1 VSLSLSLDPMKSL
14 ESLESLPSAPNDE
27 LLAWLRL
34 ALTAGVGYETAHML
48 LARFGLASR
57 IFEQSA
63 STLSAFL
70 RPAQVQAVLQEPP
83 TLKAT
88 WERTCRWLQTQTQT
102 QTQTKTPSSPAHRWV
117 VTIGDT
123 AYPPALLHIDRPPLM
138 LYGMGVCG
146 PEGLQQLCSVAVV
159 GTRHPTAQGAVNAH
173 QFSQTLAQAGWTVVS
188 GLALG
193 MDAQA
198 HEGALAAAA
207 SADCASAPSHQP
219 SPLSQPSQRV
229 WTVAVVGTGLDR
241 VYPAQHHELAQRIA
255 RNGLL
260 LSEFPLGT
268 PPLSRHFPQRNR
280 LIAGL
285 SRGTVVVEATL
296 RSGSLITARLANE
309 QGKEVFALPGS
320 VHEER
325 AKGCHALIKQGA
337 QLVENAQDVLDALCW
352 GSSDTLNL
360 GLISGS
366 GSGAIRVRGSTSFTA
381 ASKNEDK
388 NEDKNEYQ
396 IEDDNHR
403 PLVYRHLTDVPQGLD
418 ALQVATGQD
427 TSRLQ
432 ADLLELEL
440 AGCVARLPGSLFIRL
455 VRG

>member
-1 VSLSLSLDPMKSL
+1 VSLSLNPT
-14 ESLESLPSAPNDE
+14 ESFPTPENNE

-34 ALTAGVGYETAHML
+34 ALTPGVGYETAHVL
-48 LARFGLASR
+48 LAQFGLASR

-63 STLSAFL
+63 STLSTSL
-70 RPAQVQAVLQEPP
+70 RPAQVQAILQEPP
-83 TLKAT
+83 TLKTT
-88 WERTCRWLQTQTQT
+88 WEKTCRWLQTPSPS
-102 QTQTKTPSSPAHRWV
+102 PSSTNTPKTYRWV
-117 VTIGDT
+117 VTIGDA
-123 AYPPALLHIDRPPLM
+123 AYPQALLHIDRPPLM

-159 GTRHPTAQGAVNAH
+159 GTRRPTAQGAVNAH
-173 QFSQTLAQAGWTVVS
+173 QFSQTLAEAGWTVVS

-207 SADCASAPSHQP
+207 AAAAATTATGASPEQSNAV
-219 SPLSQPSQRV
+219 PLSHPRV
-229 WTVAVVGTGLDR
+229 WTMAIVGTGLDR
-241 VYPAQHHELAQRIA
+241 VYPAQHHELAQRIVK
-255 RNGLL
+255 NGLL

-285 SRGTVVVEATL
+285 SQGTVVVEATL

-320 VHEER
+320 VYEER

-352 GSSDTLNL
+352 GAGANL
-360 GLISGS
+360 GTSVTS
-366 GSGAIRVRGSTSFTA
+366 KSKASSNEASTQAKDKS
-381 ASKNEDK
+381 ED
-388 NEDKNEYQ
+388 ET
-396 IEDDNHR
+396 HR
-403 PLVYRHLTDVPQGLD
+403 PATLVYEYLSDVPQGLD
-418 ALQVATGQD
+418 ALQAATGQE
-427 TSRLQ
+427 TARLQ

-440 AGCVARLPGSLFIRL
+440 VGCVARLPGSLFIRL
-455 VRG
+455 VRA